1 MYTETFV
8 AFAQQETRQSYRHPI
23 PLLVSLVLVPYIASD
38 LLNFPIAWLFHAE
51 HHFDWCIML
60 PVQMINPIFYQMCKF
75 TILVV
80 AVADLYFSCKTC
92 MDCDTE
98 LLLIMSNHGTV
109 GCGLVRVQCICLCY
123 VGLRSDDVEANMRR
137 STRSGRLL
145 LQPLAFWANE
155 RLIVPHRRGTSAQLV
170 IGNQS
175 FDVFSDA
182 ARVMSLS

>member
-1 MYTETFV
+1 
-8 AFAQQETRQSYRHPI
+8 
-23 PLLVSLVLVPYIASD
+23 
-38 LLNFPIAWLFHAE
+38 
-51 HHFDWCIML
+51 
-60 PVQMINPIFYQMCKF
+60 
-75 TILVV
+75 
-80 AVADLYFSCKTC
+80 
-92 MDCDTE
+92 
-98 LLLIMSNHGTV
+98 
-109 GCGLVRVQCICLCY
+109 
-123 VGLRSDDVEANMRR
+123 VEANMRR